1 MIGKKIN
8 KPITDFKDYATT
20 AIWCNNNNAKIED
33 KGDYYEVVAI
43 IPQEPTLQEQL
54 EELEHKTGYTRAIR
68 ELILANDSGASA
80 YVKSKAQEIENIA
93 EQIRG

>member
-8 KPITDFKDYATT
+8 KPITDYKDYATT

-33 KGDYYEVVAI
+33 KGDYYEVVEI
-43 IPQEPTLQEQL
+43 VPQEPTLQEQL
-54 EELEHKTGYTRAIR
+54 EDLEHKTGYTRAIR

-80 YVKSKAQEIENIA
+80 FVKNKAQEIENIA